1 MKQMKHVLQHVGSET
16 ITKCYSENHIASYI
30 YFDSWMTDLYCEIVR
45 VMLLVEMN
53 NECLISQYIDFF
65 HVWILETGDPCL
77 SVLMQ

>member
-1 MKQMKHVLQHVGSET
+1 
-16 ITKCYSENHIASYI
+16 
-30 YFDSWMTDLYCEIVR
+30 MTDHYCEIVR